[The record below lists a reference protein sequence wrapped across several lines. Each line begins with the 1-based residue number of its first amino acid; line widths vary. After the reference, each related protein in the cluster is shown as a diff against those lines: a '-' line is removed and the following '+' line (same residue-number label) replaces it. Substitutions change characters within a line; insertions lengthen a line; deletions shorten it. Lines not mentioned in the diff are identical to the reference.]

1 MSRSAKKSATHN
13 SRRRPTAPAATLKKT
28 ALAEALRIGL
38 VEEVQNLL
46 GAEAIE
52 DLDFEALETA
62 LRNRAMQIAARALEH
77 RFNNDTSDAV
87 GGAQHPCSC
96 GQMARYVDR
105 RSKCFQ
111 TVLGDLTLERAY
123 YHCAECQ
130 SGFCPRDRAL
140 GLDGSLSPGVV
151 RMIGVVGAT
160 VSFEEGSGL
169 LSELAGL
176 HVVAKQ
182 IERTAESLGAEV
194 AEDERSHVD
203 PVSSSEIAPTLYL
216 GLDGTGIPVRPK
228 ELEGRRG
235 KQEDGSAKTREV
247 KLCTIWSAESR
258 NEEGVPIR
266 DQGSVTYSAAI
277 ESAAAPD
284 TGAERSEFAERVL
297 RETTRRG
304 FDRAARCAILGDLA
318 PWIWNIATEL
328 FPSATQIADRYHV
341 KERLG
346 VIGKAIY
353 GPAHSQAKQ
362 WAQLRHDELDVEN
375 VDAIIQALTEHS
387 QSCEGARKG
396 IEYFKNNRHRM
407 RYVEFHAQG
416 LCTSTGVVEA
426 GCKVAIGQRL
436 KQSGM
441 HWTVRGA
448 NAIIALRCAR
458 LSGRFEE
465 FWERRSARR
474 QAA

>member
-1 MSRSAKKSATHN
+1 
-13 SRRRPTAPAATLKKT
+13 
-28 ALAEALRIGL
+28 
-38 VEEVQNLL
+38 
-46 GAEAIE
+46 
-52 DLDFEALETA
+52 
-62 LRNRAMQIAARALEH
+62 
-77 RFNNDTSDAV
+77 
-87 GGAQHPCSC
+87 
-96 GQMARYVDR
+96 MARYVDR

-123 YHCAECQ
+123 YHCPECQ

-169 LSELAGL
+169 LNELAGL

-182 IERTAESLGAEV
+182 VDRTAESLGAEV
-194 AEDERSHVD
+194 AEDERSHVN
-203 PVSSSEIAPTLYL
+203 PVPSSEIAPTLYL

-235 KQEDGSAKTREV
+235 KQQDGSAKTREV

-258 NEEGVPIR
+258 DEEDVPSR
-266 DQGSVTYSAAI
+266 DKGSVSYSAAI

-284 TGAERSEFAERVL
+284 TADQRSEFAERVL
-297 RETTRRG
+297 REATRRG
-304 FDRAARCAILGDLA
+304 FDRAARRAILGDCV
-318 PWIWNIATEL
+318 IA
-328 FPSATQIADRYHV
+328 
-341 KERLG
+341 
-346 VIGKAIY
+346 KAIH
-353 GPAHSQAKQ
+353 GPADPQAQQ
-362 WAQLRHDELDVEN
+362 WAKLRHDELDVEN
-375 VDAIIQALTEHS
+375 VDALIQALTEHS
-387 QSCEGARKG
+387 QKCEDARKG
-396 IEYFKNNRHRM
+396 IDYFKNNRQPM

-426 GCKVAIGQRL
+426 GCKMAIGERL
-436 KQSGM
+436 KPSGM

-448 NAIIALRCAR
+448 DAIIALRCAR
-458 LSGRFEE
+458 LSGRFED

-474 QAA
+474 KIA

>member
-1 MSRSAKKSATHN
+1 M
-13 SRRRPTAPAATLKKT
+13 RRPTAPAATLKKT
-28 ALAEALRIGL
+28 ALAEALQIGL
-38 VEEVQNLL
+38 VEEIQNLL
-46 GAEAIE
+46 GADAIE

-62 LRNRAMQIAARALEH
+62 LRHRALQLAARALEQ
-77 RFNNDTSDAV
+77 RFNSDTSDAAS
-87 GGAQHPCSC
+87 GAQHSCAC

-105 RSKCFQ
+105 RPKCFQ

-123 YHCAECQ
+123 YHCPQCQ

-140 GLDGSLSPGVV
+140 GLDESLSPGVV

-169 LSELAGL
+169 LKELAGL

-182 IERTAESLGAEV
+182 VERTAESLGAEV

-203 PVSSSEIAPTLYL
+203 PVPSSEIAPTLYL

-228 ELEGRRG
+228 ELEGRPG
-235 KQEDGSAKTREV
+235 KQADGSAKTREV

-258 NEEGVPIR
+258 DEEGVPIR

-284 TGAERSEFAERVL
+284 TAAERSEFAERVL
-297 RETTRRG
+297 REATRRG
-304 FDRAARCAILGDLA
+304 FDRAQRRAILGDCA
-318 PWIWNIATEL
+318 PWIWNTATEL

-341 KERLG
+341 KERLST
-346 VIGKAIY
+346 IAKAIY
-353 GPAHSQAKQ
+353 GPADPQAKP
-362 WAQLRHDELDVEN
+362 WAKLRHDELDVEN

-387 QSCEGARKG
+387 QTCEEARKG
-396 IEYFKNNRHRM
+396 IDFFQNNRHRM
-407 RYVEFHAQG
+407 KYVEFHAQG

-426 GCKVAIGQRL
+426 GCKVAIGERL

-441 HWTVRGA
+441 HWSVRGA
-448 NAIIALRCAR
+448 DAIIALRCAR
-458 LSGRFEE
+458 LSGRFED

-474 QAA
+474 KVA

>member
-1 MSRSAKKSATHN
+1 M
-13 SRRRPTAPAATLKKT
+13 RRPTAPAVTLKKT
-28 ALAEALRIGL
+28 ALAEALQIGL
-38 VEEVQNLL
+38 VEELRNLL

-62 LRNRAMQIAARALEH
+62 VRDRALQVAARALEQ
-77 RFNNDTSDAV
+77 RFNRDTSDAV
-87 GGAQHPCSC
+87 SGAQHPCSC
-96 GQMARYVDR
+96 GHMARYVDR

-123 YHCAECQ
+123 YHCPQCQ

-169 LSELAGL
+169 LHELAGL

-182 IERTAESLGAEV
+182 VERTAESLGAEV
-194 AEDERSHVD
+194 AADERSHAD
-203 PVSSSEIAPTLYL
+203 PVPSSEIAPTLYL

-235 KQEDGSAKTREV
+235 KQEDGSGKTREV

-258 NEEGVPIR
+258 DEEGVPIR
-266 DQGSVTYSAAI
+266 DKGSVTYSAAI

-297 RETTRRG
+297 REATRRG
-304 FDRAARCAILGDLA
+304 FDRAQRRAILGDCA
-318 PWIWNIATEL
+318 PWIWNIAAEL

-341 KERLG
+341 KERLC
-346 VIGKAIY
+346 VIAKAIH
-353 GPAHSQAKQ
+353 GPTDSQAKL
-362 WAQLRHDELDVEN
+362 WAKLRHDELDAEN

-387 QSCEGARKG
+387 QNCADARKG
-396 IEYFKNNRHRM
+396 IDYFKNNRQRM

-426 GCKVAIGQRL
+426 GCKVAIGERL

-458 LSGRFEE
+458 LSGRFED

-474 QAA
+474 TAA

>member
-1 MSRSAKKSATHN
+1 M
-13 SRRRPTAPAATLKKT
+13 RPPTTSAATSKKT
-28 ALAEALRIGL
+28 ALAEALQISL
-38 VEEVQNLL
+38 VGEIQNLL

-62 LRNRAMQIAARALEH
+62 LRTRSLQIAARALEQ
-77 RFNNDTSDAV
+77 RFNRDTSDAAS
-87 GGAQHPCSC
+87 GALHPCSC

-123 YHCAECQ
+123 YHCPECQ

-140 GLDGSLSPGVV
+140 GLDGALSPGVV
-151 RMIGVVGAT
+151 RMIGVVGAA

-169 LSELAGL
+169 LKELAGL
-176 HVVAKQ
+176 HVGAKQ
-182 IERTAESLGAEV
+182 VERTAESLGAEV

-203 PVSSSEIAPTLYL
+203 PVPASEIAPTLYL

-228 ELEGRRG
+228 ELEGRAG

-258 NEEGVPIR
+258 DEEGVPIR
-266 DQGSVTYSAAI
+266 DPGSVTYSAAI

-284 TGAERSEFAERVL
+284 SGAERSEFAERVL
-297 RETTRRG
+297 REATRRG
-304 FDRAARCAILGDLA
+304 FDRAQRRAILGDCA
-318 PWIWNIATEL
+318 IWIWNTAGEL

-341 KERLG
+341 KGRLC
-346 VIGKAIY
+346 VIAKAIY
-353 GPAHSQAKQ
+353 GPADPQAIQ
-362 WAQLRHDELDVEN
+362 WGKLRRDELDVEN
-375 VDAIIQALTEHS
+375 IDAIIQALTEHS
-387 QSCEGARKG
+387 QSCEEARKG
-396 IEYFKNNRHRM
+396 IDYFQNNRHRM

-426 GCKVAIGQRL
+426 GCKVAIGERL

-448 NAIIALRCAR
+448 DAIIALRCAR
-458 LSGRFEE
+458 LSGRFED

-474 QAA
+474 KVA

>member
-1 MSRSAKKSATHN
+1 M
-13 SRRRPTAPAATLKKT
+13 RRPTAPAAKLKKT
-28 ALAEALRIGL
+28 SLAEALQIGL
-38 VEEVQNLL
+38 VEEIQNLL

-62 LRNRAMQIAARALEH
+62 VRHRALQLAARALEQ
-77 RFNNDTSDAV
+77 RFNSDTSDAAS
-87 GGAQHPCSC
+87 GAQHPCVC

-111 TVLGDLTLERAY
+111 TVLGDLTLQRAY
-123 YHCAECQ
+123 YHCPECQ

-169 LSELAGL
+169 LKDLAGL

-182 IERTAESLGAEV
+182 VERTAESLGAEV
-194 AEDERSHVD
+194 AEDERSHVESV
-203 PVSSSEIAPTLYL
+203 PSSEIAPTLYL

-228 ELEGRRG
+228 ELEGRPG

-247 KLCTIWSAESR
+247 KLCTIWSAESKD
-258 NEEGVPIR
+258 EEGVPIR

-284 TGAERSEFAERVL
+284 SGVERSEFAERVL
-297 RETTRRG
+297 REATRRG
-304 FDRAARCAILGDLA
+304 FDRAQRRAILGDCA
-318 PWIWNIATEL
+318 AWIWNTATEL

-341 KERLG
+341 KERLCT
-346 VIGKAIY
+346 IAKAIH
-353 GPAHSQAKQ
+353 GPADPQTKPWAK
-362 WAQLRHDELDVEN
+362 LRHDELDVQN
-375 VDAIIQALTEHS
+375 IDAIIQALTEHS
-387 QSCEGARKG
+387 QTCEDARKG
-396 IEYFKNNRHRM
+396 IDFFQNNRHRM

-426 GCKVAIGQRL
+426 GCRVAIGERL

-441 HWTVRGA
+441 HWSVRGA
-448 NAIIALRCAR
+448 DAIIALRCAR
-458 LSGRFEE
+458 LSGRFED

-474 QAA
+474 KVA

>member
-1 MSRSAKKSATHN
+1 
-13 SRRRPTAPAATLKKT
+13 LQV
-28 ALAEALRIGL
+28 GL
-38 VEEVQNLL
+38 VEEIQNLL
-46 GAEAIE
+46 GAKAIE

-62 LRNRAMQIAARALEH
+62 LRHRALQIAARALEQ
-77 RFNNDTSDAV
+77 RFNSDTSDAAS
-87 GGAQHPCSC
+87 GAQHVCAC

-123 YHCAECQ
+123 YYCPECH

-151 RMIGVVGAT
+151 RMIGAVGAT

-169 LSELAGL
+169 LQELAGL
-176 HVVAKQ
+176 HIVAKQ
-182 IERTAESLGAEV
+182 VERTAEALGTEV
-194 AEDERSHVD
+194 AEDERNHVD
-203 PVSSSEIAPTLYL
+203 SVPLSEIAPTLYL

-258 NEEGVPIR
+258 DEEGVPIR
-266 DQGSVTYSAAI
+266 DPGSVTYSAAI
-277 ESAAAPD
+277 ESAAAPN
-284 TGAERSEFAERVL
+284 TGEDRSEFAERVL
-297 RETTRRG
+297 REATRRG
-304 FDRAARCAILGDLA
+304 FDRAPRRAILGDCA
-318 PWIWNIATEL
+318 AWIWNTATEL

-341 KERLG
+341 KERLC
-346 VIGKAIY
+346 VIAKAIH
-353 GPAHSQAKQ
+353 GPVDPQAKQ
-362 WAQLRHDELDVEN
+362 WAKLRHDELDIEN
-375 VDAIIQALTEHS
+375 IDAIIQALTEHS
-387 QSCEGARKG
+387 PTCAEARKG
-396 IEYFKNNRHRM
+396 IDFFQNNRHRM

-426 GCKVAIGQRL
+426 GCKVAIGERL

-448 NAIIALRCAR
+448 DAIIALRCAR
-458 LSGRFEE
+458 LSGRFED
-465 FWERRSARR
+465 FWERRSTRR
-474 QAA
+474 KAA

>member
-1 MSRSAKKSATHN
+1 VTHN
-13 SRRRPTAPAATLKKT
+13 CIRRWAALPARLKKT
-28 ALAEALRIGL
+28 ALAEALQVSL
-38 VEEVQNLL
+38 VEEVQTLL
-46 GAEAIE
+46 GAEAVD
-52 DLDFEALETA
+52 DLDFEALEMA
-62 LRNRAMQIAARALEH
+62 LRHRALQIAARALEQ
-77 RFNNDTSDAV
+77 RFNRDTSDASS
-87 GGAQHPCSC
+87 GAQRPCAC
-96 GQMARYVDR
+96 GQTARYVDR

-123 YHCAECQ
+123 YHCPACH

-151 RMIGVVGAT
+151 RMIGAVGAT

-169 LSELAGL
+169 LNELAGL
-176 HVVAKQ
+176 HIVAKQ
-182 IERTAESLGAEV
+182 VERTAESLGAEV

-203 PVSSSEIAPTLYL
+203 PVPSSEIAPTLYL

-228 ELEGRRG
+228 ELQGRRG

-258 NEEGVPIR
+258 DEEGVPIR
-266 DQGSVTYSAAI
+266 DKGSVTYSAAI

-297 RETTRRG
+297 REATRRG
-304 FDRAARCAILGDLA
+304 FDRAPRRVILGDCA
-318 PWIWNIATEL
+318 QWIWNIAAEL

-341 KERLG
+341 KERLC
-346 VIGKAIY
+346 VISKAIH
-353 GPAHSQAKQ
+353 GPTNNPQAKQ
-362 WAQLRHDELDVEN
+362 WADLRHEELDAEN
-375 VDAIIQALTEHS
+375 IDAILQALTEHS
-387 QSCEGARKG
+387 QICDEARKG
-396 IEYFKNNRHRM
+396 VDYFNNNRHRM

-426 GCKVAIGQRL
+426 GCKVAIGERL

-448 NAIIALRCAR
+448 DAIIALRCSR
-458 LSGRFEE
+458 LSGRFED
-465 FWERRSARR
+465 FWERRSTRR
-474 QAA
+474 KVA